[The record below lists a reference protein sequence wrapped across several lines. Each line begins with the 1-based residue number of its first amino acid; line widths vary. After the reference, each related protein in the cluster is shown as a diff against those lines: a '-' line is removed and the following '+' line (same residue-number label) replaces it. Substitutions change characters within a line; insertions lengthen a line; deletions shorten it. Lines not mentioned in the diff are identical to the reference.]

1 MTAPKKCAKH
11 KIKSKY
17 EDMKGQKK
25 KNIDIICIHSL
36 SSA

>member
-17 EDMKGQKK
+17 EDIKGQKK
-25 KNIDIICIHSL
+25 INKRYNMYTFTV
-36 SSA
+36 